1 MPDERASGFRCAADA
16 AGLECYAFMTG
27 SSPQMD
33 QPRQKRLLATC
44 CGVHALHDGLV
55 DMMYALLPVMAEAFG
70 LSYAQIGAIR
80 GANKTAT
87 ATFQIP
93 AGFLAER
100 VGERGPL
107 VLGTLLAGAA
117 FVGLAFVDS
126 FMALLVLFFLA
137 GCGGAVQHPLSS
149 ALITRAFRGD
159 GRRAALG
166 TYNSFGDIG
175 KFALMG
181 GTVLALGLGIGWQA
195 PVLAFGGI
203 AVAVGIAA
211 WLALRSADAG
221 ANPIRTA
228 GGADMPASP
237 SGWGIRHRGGFLS
250 LGGIAA
256 LDNLTR
262 NGFLTFVAF
271 LMIEKGVA
279 TEWAA
284 VSVLLT
290 VGGGMLGKYA
300 CGVMAERIGVVRTIA
315 VTEIATTAG
324 IVAVVLLPS
333 YAAFLLLPVLGV
345 ALNGTSSAIYG
356 TVGEV
361 IDERSHARAF
371 GLIYTLGSV
380 CGIAGP
386 VLFGLLADAIGVSET
401 LLLVGAAALF
411 TLPICGLLSGALATL
426 RAEAR
431 AT

>member
-1 MPDERASGFRCAADA
+1 
-16 AGLECYAFMTG
+16 
-27 SSPQMD
+27 MD
-33 QPRQKRLLATC
+33 QSRRKRLLATC
-44 CGVHALHDGLV
+44 CGVHMLHDGLV
-55 DMMYALLPVMAEAFG
+55 DMMYALLPVLAETFG
-70 LSYAQIGAIR
+70 LSYAQVGTIR
-80 GANKTAT
+80 GANKMAT
-87 ATFQIP
+87 ASFQIP
-93 AGFLAER
+93 SGLLAER
-100 VGERGPL
+100 VGERAPL
-107 VLGTLLAGAA
+107 VLGTLLAGFA
-117 FVGLAFVDS
+117 FIGLAFVDG

-149 ALITRAFRGD
+149 ALITGIFKGD

-166 TYNSFGDIG
+166 AYNSFGDIG
-175 KFALMG
+175 KFVFMG
-181 GTVLALGLGIGWQA
+181 GTVLVLGLGIGWHA

-203 AVAVGIAA
+203 AVTVGILA
-211 WLALRSADAG
+211 WAALRSIGAG
-221 ANPIRTA
+221 ARPVQSVADPRSSTIRLR
-228 GGADMPASP
+228 
-237 SGWGIRHRGGFLS
+237 GWGIRHRGGFLS

-256 LDNLTR
+256 LDNLAR

-300 CGVMAERIGVVRTIA
+300 CGVMAERIGVIRTIIA
-315 VTEIATTAG
+315 TEIATAVG
-324 IVAVVLLPS
+324 ILAVVLLPS

-386 VLFGLLADAIGVSET
+386 VLFGLLADRAGVAETLTLVAGVS
-401 LLLVGAAALF
+401 LL
-411 TLPICGLLSGALATL
+411 TLPVCGILAGALTSL
-426 RAEAR
+426 RAE
-431 AT
+431 TVG